1 MRQKPRESIE
11 VISCYIPPES
21 SSCHLECSPVSD
33 SVDLDAAGSSQPNA
47 DLLEE
52 TQQEVSEVNGQIC
65 DEMSEN
71 LPVKDGVESENV
83 EGVLVECGADNT
95 AVVSGEVDCD
105 TSEFVNGSPE

>member
-1 MRQKPRESIE
+1 MKPHSGAQKADET
-11 VISCYIPPES
+11 
-21 SSCHLECSPVSD
+21 
-33 SVDLDAAGSSQPNA
+33 VDLDAAGSSQPNA